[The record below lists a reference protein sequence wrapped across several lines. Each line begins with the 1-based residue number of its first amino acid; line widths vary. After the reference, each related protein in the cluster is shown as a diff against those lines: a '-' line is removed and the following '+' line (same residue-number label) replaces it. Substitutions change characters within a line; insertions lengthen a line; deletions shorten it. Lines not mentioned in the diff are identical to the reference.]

1 MISRFYKFWE
11 GEYWKEKVSEGCC
24 ALQVLDMPTIILW
37 SVIILLLLALLVLV
51 LALYL
56 LDNNEDKQAKRLQDV
71 IYDSLSGSHLLR
83 PWGEASSR
91 RGTSCQTCHMCGGLR
106 FRRPH
111 GSAPAVVSDD
121 AKSMQSLSSW
131 GHWVAMKAQLAS
143 NTRQAFQ
150 KLVSRQKSQTKGE
163 FLKRLLSFSDF
174 SRMRGLGRLQDSK
187 NMSMCS
193 AATCVPTSV
202 CSLDCSVGSAS
213 SLDSFQCSRSS
224 SAITY
229 SSNTEPPVLGSG
241 SVGSSDCSTS
251 YSESNPLLAM
261 LDSHKSSDTQ
271 TNTVTDPKG
280 ALFHRLV
287 LEILMSPS
295 GNTDGKPQSSSLTNA
310 SGLRLKLETN
320 ATLEHLAGLTEA
332 LESKDGQKCEQGVKD
347 VNMASLLC
355 LPVDTLPKLSGT
367 FCTSEDQDLQ
377 RLTQSPNGACCLPET
392 GINNLGSPAVE
403 STAVANPAVNT
414 ILVNRD
420 CHDVRQKMVFAGLKE
435 CGQDFQ
441 KICDNSERESINSV
455 ASSTSTTTAVK
466 HAITSGK
473 LKLRIGNQ
481 TSKSTASEPAPQ
493 SKTENKEGRSL
504 IPQGASVVSLDG
516 LGSLHIT
523 FLKAD
528 AECEVQEEGSNKV
541 SGQVA
546 SALAA
551 LNVASKLGGSVGG
564 LVSGNLQKEKL
575 NNPSYVHSVSSSSFP
590 LKSAGGVGQGAGS
603 NRGQILV
610 EGEEHLLQASTCRS
624 PDSDAGPSKKEKKKK
639 KNRAKKQKV
648 KTGAMI
654 SDAQEMQEIG
664 KIALEAV
671 KHVSAVPEREI
682 GCVCGAPKGGLH
694 SDNCPY
700 PFTSSGS
707 MLQRKIKEQ
716 YDDLV
721 RSNAAKT
728 LTLAQ
733 VGRFTTCLVEAKAT
747 LQQKSELIQ
756 RKFTIAK
763 SLLSKADKSSF
774 DRLCGQ
780 IYGLEMEQ
788 KKLEEDT
795 VVYNRLQE
803 QLKLSPAYKKMLEYG
818 RAHFEL
824 QPHTGQMIE
833 KLEPEDT
840 EMSFE
845 ELLAQEKK
853 DAFWQR
859 HGLVRSAVQA
869 S

>member
-11 GEYWKEKVSEGCC
+11 GEYWKERVSEGCC

-37 SVIILLLLALLVLV
+37 SAISLLLLAVLVLV
-51 LALYL
+51 LVLYL
-56 LDNNEDKQAKRLQDV
+56 LDSNEDKQTKRLQDI
-71 IYDSLSGSHLLR
+71 IYGSLSGSPLLR
-83 PWGEASSR
+83 PWGEASRS

-111 GSAPAVVSDD
+111 GSAPAAVSDD
-121 AKSMQSLSSW
+121 AKSLQSLPSW
-131 GHWVAMKAQLAS
+131 DHWVAMKAQLAS

-150 KLVSRQKSQTKGE
+150 KLISRQKSQTKGE
-163 FLKRLLSFSDF
+163 FLKRLLSFSNF

-187 NMSMCS
+187 NTSMCV
-193 AATCVPTSV
+193 AASSVPTSV
-202 CSLDCSVGSAS
+202 CSLEYSVGSPS

-229 SSNTEPPVLGSG
+229 SASTEPPVLGSG

-261 LDSHKSSDTQ
+261 LDAHKSSDTQ
-271 TNTVTDPKG
+271 TNTDTDPKG
-280 ALFHRLV
+280 APFHRLV

-295 GNTDGKPQSSSLTNA
+295 GNTDGKPQSSSLTSA
-310 SGLRLKLETN
+310 SRLRLKLETN

-332 LESKDGQKCEQGVKD
+332 FESKDCEKCEQGVKD
-347 VNMASLLC
+347 VNIASLLC
-355 LPVDTLPKLSGT
+355 LPVDTLPKLS
-367 FCTSEDQDLQ
+367 DQDLQ
-377 RLTQSPNGACCLPET
+377 RSTQSPNGVCCLPET
-392 GINNLGSPAVE
+392 GINGLGSPAVE
-403 STAVANPAVNT
+403 SAAVANPGVNT

-435 CGQDFQ
+435 CGQDVQ

-455 ASSTSTTTAVK
+455 ASSSAVK

-481 TSKSTASEPAPQ
+481 MSKSTASEPAPQ

-528 AECEVQEEGSNKV
+528 AEREVQEEGSNKV

-575 NNPSYVHSVSSSSFP
+575 NNPSYVHSVTSSSFS
-590 LKSAGGVGQGAGS
+590 LKSAGGVVQGPGS
-603 NRGQILV
+603 NHGQILV
-610 EGEEHLLQASTCRS
+610 EGEEHLLQASACRS

-639 KNRAKKQKV
+639 KNRGKKQKV
-648 KTGAMI
+648 KTGALI

-682 GCVCGAPKGGLH
+682 GCVCGVPKGGLH

-716 YDDLV
+716 YADLV